1 MPSRLGFLGVSAVN
15 LLAAADANAAP
26 AAASPYDFA
35 AVATRLG
42 RPARHRQVFAVPRVA
57 DGVVTGLMRHAL
69 DAYEVTRNEGPGALH
84 PAAVFYAR
92 GVVLGLDDSAW
103 RTYRLTDA
111 TRRRGDV
118 LTATVESGNP
128 YARELSALSG
138 RGATLLVCDNALADL
153 ATYLVVQAGFNDR
166 PVETLHADL
175 RRRLLPSALLV
186 PAGVAALNEAQE
198 ARFTFVQAS

>member
-1 MPSRLGFLGVSAVN
+1 MR
-15 LLAAADANAAP
+15 
-26 AAASPYDFA
+26 
-35 AVATRLG
+35 
-42 RPARHRQVFAVPRVA
+42 AR
-57 DGVVTGLMRHAL
+57 
-69 DAYEVTRNEGPGALH
+69 GALH

-103 RTYRLTDA
+103 HTYRLTDA
-111 TRRRGDV
+111 SRRRGDV

-153 ATYLVVQAGFNDR
+153 ATYLVVQAGFNER
-166 PVETLHADL
+166 PVEALHADL
-175 RRRLLPSALLV
+175 RQRLLPSALLV

-198 ARFTFVQAS
+198 ARLRSSKHRNERPTQFAAAPAGAISARFRSRICSEIVPCTIARTIPCASTKIVSGSDRAPYEAAN